1 MNNNENPAWWD
12 NPGAL
17 EWWDALDSNWRVLL
31 KACFL
36 KHGPLETE
44 PVTTAHKRDL
54 LRVVANV
61 DCLRLHLPEV
71 HSLEPVRHLLKL
83 QQLHCAHTR
92 VQDLA
97 PLPHQ
102 LSGFAAAL
110 HPPEAPVVLPHRH
123 HLPRASA
130 RPAHVGTPGSKRHR
144 SICRNP
150 PFPAPSARLP
160 GVREHLARTEKH
172 PENKKPR
179 FFRSGA
185 FAIKHVAQSA
195 YSMLR

>member
-97 PLPHQ
+97 PLQQ
-102 LSGFAAAL
+102 LPCLEELNLTGCRISSLDSLRHCTRLKRLWCYRTGITSLEPL
-110 HPPEAPVVLPHRH
+110 HGLHTLERLGVSATV
-123 HLPRASA
+123 ASA
-130 RPAHVGTPGSKRHR
+130 EIRHFQRHQPGCQVYVS
-144 SICRNP
+144 
-150 PFPAPSARLP
+150 
-160 GVREHLARTEKH
+160 T
-172 PENKKPR
+172 
-179 FFRSGA
+179 
-185 FAIKHVAQSA
+185 
-195 YSMLR
+195 